1 MAINPFVISC
11 LTWNVFAVAL
21 LSHYIC
27 KICITTEIKPRA
39 IAVYIRQAGK
49 EKKKR
54 YNWTKHVTCL
64 NLSRKW
70 EKMKILL
77 VSNVPSAT
85 SQHPPRMCSS
95 SLLQSIQMQALPL
108 PPRVS
113 FSLIIHEV
121 SKQNGEEAR
130 RSIQIIPEQTSADS
144 LNCSICLPKIR
155 QFILISGE

>member
-1 MAINPFVISC
+1 MFPLPPPSHVLFISP
-11 LTWNVFAVAL
+11 AK
-21 LSHYIC
+21 Y
-27 KICITTEIKPRA
+27 
-39 IAVYIRQAGK
+39 
-49 EKKKR
+49 
-54 YNWTKHVTCL
+54 
-64 NLSRKW
+64 
-70 EKMKILL
+70 
-77 VSNVPSAT
+77 SNASPA
-85 SQHPPRMCSS
+85 
-95 SLLQSIQMQALPL
+95 L